1 MLVRFR
7 HSQQNDFSKHCSP
20 CHSASKNA
28 QYSFREFFRRVK
40 SLSSGLCVK
49 YSNFI
54 SNPKFS
60 KSIIL
65 MLVFRMHNS
74 RFSFNEKLEPKHCC
88 AAAHA
93 CILIK
98 HENFLL
104 NCNLN
109 QIRLSTSHS
118 SSAEHVFAEKIPS
131 LPATIFPGYTL
142 HCSRNIQD
150 HQAAPKEQQL

>member
-1 MLVRFR
+1 MNTVWILITTYTILEC
-7 HSQQNDFSKHCSP
+7 NI
-20 CHSASKNA
+20 
-28 QYSFREFFRRVK
+28 E
-40 SLSSGLCVK
+40 
-49 YSNFI
+49 YSNFF

-65 MLVFRMHNS
+65 MLVLRMHNS

-131 LPATIFPGYTL
+131 LPATIFPWLYSSLQQKYIGPPSCTKRVAIMTFAL
-142 HCSRNIQD
+142 LPVQNANGLFKREK
-150 HQAAPKEQQL
+150 KEPDA

>member
-1 MLVRFR
+1 MVKWWNQCSL
-7 HSQQNDFSKHCSP
+7 DFNNYILECNIES
-20 CHSASKNA
+20 
-28 QYSFREFFRRVK
+28 
-40 SLSSGLCVK
+40 
-49 YSNFI
+49 SNFF

-65 MLVFRMHNS
+65 MLVLRMHNS

-109 QIRLSTSHS
+109 QIRLYISFKLRGTCLCWKNSFVACHNFSLVILFIAVEIYRTTKLHQKS
-118 SSAEHVFAEKIPS
+118 SNYDICS
-131 LPATIFPGYTL
+131 LASSECKWTF
-142 HCSRNIQD
+142 
-150 HQAAPKEQQL
+150 

>member
-1 MLVRFR
+1 MNNIKINSVWNRM
-7 HSQQNDFSKHCSP
+7 H
-20 CHSASKNA
+20 
-28 QYSFREFFRRVK
+28 
-40 SLSSGLCVK
+40 VK

-65 MLVFRMHNS
+65 MLVLRMHNS

-104 NCNLN
+104 NCNVN
-109 QIRLSTSHS
+109 QIRLSTSHW
-118 SSAEHVFAEKIPS
+118 SSAEHVCWKNSFLACHNFS
-131 LPATIFPGYTL
+131 LVILFIAVEIYRTTKL
-142 HCSRNIQD
+142 HQKSSNYDICSL
-150 HQAAPKEQQL
+150 ASSECKWTF